1 VLLLLFEEDTVGKFI
16 DITGQTFGRLTVIDY
31 AGLNIRGEATWECR
45 CSCGNPNSVIVPSY
59 DLRKRHTSSCGCLQ
73 REVTSKLH
81 KQTNRYEIRD
91 DYVVGY
97 TNRGNPFFVD
107 KEDLNKI
114 QDYCWVEKRQSDTIY
129 PMAYVSKGKYIRLG
143 RLIMDAQDTEVVDHI
158 NHDTMDNRRVNL
170 RIVKQAENMLNVGIR
185 SNNTT
190 GVTGVWREKRRSKW
204 VAEIKR
210 DGIKH
215 FLGQYDSFDE
225 AVAARKAAEEKYF
238 GEYSYDN
245 SIAAVPRIAM

>member
-1 VLLLLFEEDTVGKFI
+1 MSRII
-16 DITGQTFGRLTVIDY
+16 DITGQTFGRLTVIKY
-31 AGLNIRGEATWECR
+31 AGLNKRGEATWECK
-45 CSCGNPNSVIVPSY
+45 CDCGNPNHVVVPSY
-59 DLRKRHTSSCGCLQ
+59 DLRNGHTSSCGCLHK
-73 REVTSKLH
+73 EVTSRIH

-91 DYVVGY
+91 DCVVGY
-97 TNRGNPFFVD
+97 TNHGNPFFID

-114 QDYCWVEKRQSDTIY
+114 LPYCWVEKRQSGSIY

-143 RLIMDAQDTEVVDHI
+143 RLIMDAQGTDVVDHM

-190 GVTGVWREKRRSKW
+190 GATGVWREKRRAKW

-215 FLGQYDSFDE
+215 CLGQYDSFDD

-238 GEYSYDN
+238 GPYSYDN
-245 SIAAVPRIAM
+245 SIASVPGIAV